1 MSGWARFATVFFILA
16 AIVCNVAGT
25 HMTSIMSVSG
35 STINEAYYQAMGIAM
50 FGFAAICM
58 ALAGCILSF
67 GRMLAGMADTF
78 ERIEQNTAGKK
89 SSIFEQL
96 P

>member
-1 MSGWARFATVFFILA
+1 
-16 AIVCNVAGT
+16 
-25 HMTSIMSVSG
+25 
-35 STINEAYYQAMGIAM
+35 MGIAM